1 MYYLMIVQN
10 NNTQAVYAYSSLND
24 ALAAFHQELAY
35 RGEGRESTLCT
46 IVNENGILIKS
57 EIWRLSDNNP
67 L

>member
-1 MYYLMIVQN
+1 MYYLTIVQN

-24 ALAAFHQELAY
+24 ALASFHQELAY
-35 RGEGRESTLCT
+35 RGEGRESTLCV